1 MVAAEWNVA
10 SMTTAATTK
19 VATAPEVATATEAA
33 AALCANGAARQNSC
47 YRSLRDRSF
56 GGSRNSYCS
65 ADFAVRDVE
74 RARQEI
80 RAHAAWTQRA
90 LAQYTRLSTRWGPND
105 VPCGRAKQQD
115 VPSTANQRLGDLE
128 V

>member
-1 MVAAEWNVA
+1 
-10 SMTTAATTK
+10 MTTAATTK
-19 VATAPEVATATEAA
+19 VATATEAA
-33 AALCANGAARQNSC
+33 AALCSNGAARQNSC

-65 ADFAVRDVE
+65 AEFAVRDVV

-115 VPSTANQRLGDLE
+115 APSTANQRLGDLE

>member
-10 SMTTAATTK
+10 SMTSAAT
-19 VATAPEVATATEAA
+19 EVATATEAA
-33 AALCANGAARQNSC
+33 AALRTNGAARQNHC
-47 YRSLRDRSF
+47 YRTLRDRSCSR
-56 GGSRNSYCS
+56 SRNSYRS
-65 ADFAVRDVE
+65 AEFAVRDVV
-74 RARQEI
+74 RASQEI
-80 RAHAAWTQRA
+80 RDHAAWTLRA

-115 VPSTANQRLGDLE
+115 APSTADQRLGDLE

>member
-1 MVAAEWNVA
+1 
-10 SMTTAATTK
+10 MTTAATEA
-19 VATAPEVATATEAA
+19 ATA
-33 AALCANGAARQNSC
+33 LFSNDAARQNSC
-47 YRSLRDRSF
+47 YRSLSDRSF

-65 ADFAVRDVE
+65 AEFAVRDVV

-115 VPSTANQRLGDLE
+115 TPSAADQGPGDLE